1 MLASVLRITA
11 RAALAATPPST
22 CRSYCRL
29 RWAAGGEGGDFPPFR
44 NAEFSGSSMARG
56 VDVLYLSLGTTRPRV
71 VDMRGLSNGATR
83 ASGVDMLLLSLW
95 TT

>member
-1 MLASVLRITA
+1 LGGG
-11 RAALAATPPST
+11 AAQHSP
-22 CRSYCRL
+22 
-29 RWAAGGEGGDFPPFR
+29 DK
-44 NAEFSGSSMARG
+44 NAEFRGSFDPMARG